1 MLSLGL
7 KPSLVI
13 FYCARRGVHPEGLNS
28 KLLCLFSGL
37 LGRIALTAAGRQ
49 FDRIGIKM
57 RLTTEL
63 DELAVA
69 DLYVIC
75 TRMTLDSVVNY
86 SGWSSGSAALVQ
98 GSSCALK

>member
-13 FYCARRGVHPEGLNS
+13 FYCVRRGVQPKGLNP
-28 KLLCLFSGL
+28 KLLCLISSL
-37 LGRIALTAAGRQ
+37 LGRIMLTAARRQ
-49 FDRIGIKM
+49 FDCLGIKM

-75 TRMTLDSVVNY
+75 T
-86 SGWSSGSAALVQ
+86 
-98 GSSCALK
+98 